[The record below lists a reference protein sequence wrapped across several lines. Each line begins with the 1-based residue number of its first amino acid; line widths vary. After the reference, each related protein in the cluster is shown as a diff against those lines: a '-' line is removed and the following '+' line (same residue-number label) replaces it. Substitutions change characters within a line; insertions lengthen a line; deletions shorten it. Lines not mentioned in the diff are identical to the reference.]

1 MATQNFQLIH
11 WDGTKQ
17 KRSDS
22 QTMELKLGKLAIGS
36 LADIR
41 EVAGKLDLAGIALT
55 NLAAPSVD
63 SDAATKKFVDDAI
76 SAISS
81 GSLAAVE
88 ADIDQ
93 LQSDLAQEILDRQ
106 SGDSSTLSSAQAYA
120 DQKVA
125 DLVDS
130 APAILDTLKEIADA
144 LGNDGNF
151 ATTVTNSI
159 AAVQG
164 EVDAVEV
171 ALASETTARQAADT
185 ALDTRVT
192 AVESF
197 KDSQVLFVS
206 KSGSDVS
213 GTGGQ
218 HKPFASVGAALAAI
232 TDASPTKRYLIKVLA
247 GAYTEGA
254 LALKANVF
262 ICGDQKEA
270 VRISASSFAL
280 ASDFSGSG
288 DHRSGMSKVIL
299 AAGNANFDWSAVTS
313 AAGKLYFSEVSINGT
328 VTLTGHNNAIAQA
341 QFDSCIFFGAL
352 TISGIN
358 VGVFNNNIC
367 YGNIN
372 LNQHPNGG
380 MATILAAT
388 GGQVGGT
395 VTLTTTVNDFNRR
408 CSLFAKNFYMEY
420 VTVNGASSYADM
432 NEGSLPRS
440 HDRILSQNGG
450 NIVYITSNAAH
461 AANVRNLGEAGKQ
474 YSYIFGYVHASSDSD
489 LYLISMGADYNP
501 SNTGR
506 SIFLEADSYGLA
518 ADVNGGD
525 INLVTAAASGTG
537 VRGKVKLD
545 GRVID
550 VSGKK
555 VVDLAAGTDATD
567 AVNKGQLDAVAA
579 AVSAEQSRAE
589 GAESALDA
597 RLDTLEGSGAGSV
610 AKAQA
615 DAQDYADAA
624 VLVEKTRAEG
634 AESALDSRLDV
645 IEGVGAGSVAKA
657 QTDAQDYADAAVLVE
672 KTRAEGV
679 EAGLQSEI
687 DAVESGLAQEILDR
701 AAAVSAEQ
709 ARAEASELALDGRL
723 DIIEGSG
730 AGSVAKAQLDAQAYA
745 DAAVLVEKGR
755 AEAAEASL
763 QGEVDAVESAL
774 AQELLDRAAAVA
786 AVQAEVDAEELAR
799 ASADSALQAEIDA
812 EELARAAGDTA
823 LQGEI
828 DALEA
833 VVADLN
839 FVTKTA
845 DEAISSGKICYIKS
859 NGNIALADADLDLS
873 DAALVIAY
881 ESIASAASGKVY
893 LKEGAVV
900 GGFSGLV
907 PGKKCFVSKTAGTVV
922 QALTDFE
929 SGNSVY
935 CVGRAISATEI
946 AFQPVYEFE
955 Y

>member
-1 MATQNFQLIH
+1 MATQNYQLIH

-17 KRSDS
+17 KRMDS
-22 QTMELKLGKLAIGS
+22 QSAEIKLGKLAIGS

-41 EVAGKLDLAGIALT
+41 EVSGKLDVAGIVLT
-55 NLAAPSVD
+55 NLGAPSVD

-76 SAISS
+76 AAVSS
-81 GSLAAVE
+81 GSLAALE
-88 ADIDQ
+88 ADVDA
-93 LQSDLAQEILDRQ
+93 LESGLAQEILDRQ
-106 SGDSSTLSSAQAYA
+106 SGDSATLSSAQSYA
-120 DQKVA
+120 DSKVA
-125 DLVDS
+125 ALVNS
-130 APAILDTLKEIADA
+130 APAVLDTLKEIADA

-151 ATTVTNSI
+151 ATTITNSI

-164 EVDAVEV
+164 EVDAVET
-171 ALASETTARQAADT
+171 ALSTETSARQLADS

-197 KDSQVLFVS
+197 KDSQILFVS
-206 KSGSDVS
+206 KSGSDVT

-288 DHRSGMSKVIL
+288 DHRSGMSKLIL

-313 AAGKLYFSEVSINGT
+313 AAGKLYFSEVSISGS
-328 VTLTGHNNAIAQA
+328 VALYGYNNATAQA
-341 QFDSCIFFGAL
+341 YFDSCLFYSSL

-367 YGNIN
+367 FGNVN

-388 GGQVGGT
+388 GGQVNGT
-395 VTLTTTVNDFNRR
+395 VTLTTTVNDFNLR
-408 CSLFAKNFYMEY
+408 CALFAKNFYMEY

-440 HDRILSQNGG
+440 HDRIVSQNGG
-450 NIVYITSNAAH
+450 NIVYITSSAAH

-474 YSYIFGYVHASSDSD
+474 NNYIFGYVHASSDSD
-489 LYLISMGADYNP
+489 LYVISMGSDYNP

-525 INLVTAAASGTG
+525 INLTTAATSGTG
-537 VRGKVKLD
+537 VRGKVKLN
-545 GRVID
+545 GRLVD
-550 VSGKK
+550 VSASKI
-555 VVDLAAGTDATD
+555 VDLAAGTDATD
-567 AVNKGQLDAVAA
+567 AVNKGQLDAVSS

-589 GAESALDA
+589 SAESALDA
-597 RLDTLEGSGAGSV
+597 RLDTIEGSGAGSIAKAQADAQDYADAAVLVEKTRAESAEGALAGRLDVIEGSGAGSV

-634 AESALDSRLDV
+634 VEAGLALDIDEVDSDLAQELIDRAAADTALSGRLDV
-645 IEGVGAGSVAKA
+645 IEGSGAGSVAKA
-657 QTDAQDYADAAVLVE
+657 QADAQDYADAAVLVE
-672 KTRAEGV
+672 KNRAEAAEG
-679 EAGLQSEI
+679 ALQGEI
-687 DAVESGLAQEILDR
+687 DAVESGLAQE
-701 AAAVSAEQ
+701 
-709 ARAEASELALDGRL
+709 
-723 DIIEGSG
+723 
-730 AGSVAKAQLDAQAYA
+730 
-745 DAAVLVEKGR
+745 
-755 AEAAEASL
+755 
-763 QGEVDAVESAL
+763 
-774 AQELLDRAAAVA
+774 LLDRAAGDA
-786 AVQAEVDAEELAR
+786 AVQAEVDALEL
-799 ASADSALQAEIDA
+799 
-812 EELARAAGDTA
+812 
-823 LQGEI
+823 
-828 DALEA
+828 
-833 VVADLN
+833 VVAALN

-845 DEAISSGKICYIKS
+845 DEAIAAGQICYIKS
-859 NGNIALADADLDLS
+859 NGNIALADADLDMS

-881 ESIASAASGKVY
+881 EAIASAAFGKVY

-922 QALTDFE
+922 QSLTGFE

>member
-1 MATQNFQLIH
+1 MATQNYQLIH

-17 KRSDS
+17 KRMDS
-22 QTMELKLGKLAIGS
+22 QSAEIKLGKLAIGS

-41 EVAGKLDLAGIALT
+41 EVSGKLDFAGIALT
-55 NLAAPSVD
+55 NLGAPSVD

-76 SAISS
+76 AAVSS
-81 GSLAAVE
+81 GSLAALE
-88 ADIDQ
+88 ADVDA
-93 LQSDLAQEILDRQ
+93 LESGLAQEILDRQ

-120 DQKVA
+120 DQKIA
-125 DLVDS
+125 DLVNS
-130 APAILDTLKEIADA
+130 APAVLDTLKELSDA
-144 LGNDGNF
+144 LGGDANF

-171 ALASETTARQAADT
+171 SLAAETSAREAADS

-197 KDSQVLFVS
+197 KDSQILFVS
-206 KSGSDVS
+206 KSGSDVT

-254 LALKANVF
+254 IALKANVF

-288 DHRSGMSKVIL
+288 DHRSGMSKLIL

-341 QFDSCIFFGAL
+341 QFDSCLFYSSL

-367 YGNIN
+367 FGNVN

-388 GGQVGGT
+388 GGHCGGT

-408 CSLFAKNFYMEY
+408 CALFAKNFYMEY

-440 HDRILSQNGG
+440 HDRIVSQNGG
-450 NIVYITSNAAH
+450 NIVYITSSAPH

-474 YSYIFGYVHASSDSD
+474 YTYVFGYVHASSDSD

-518 ADVNGGD
+518 ADVDGGD
-525 INLVTAAASGTG
+525 INLITAATSGTG
-537 VRGKVKLD
+537 VRGKVKLN
-545 GRVID
+545 GRLVD
-550 VSGKK
+550 VSASKI
-555 VVDLAAGTDATD
+555 VDLAAGTDATD
-567 AVNKGQLDAVAA
+567 AVNKGQLDAVSS

-589 GAESALDA
+589 AAEAALDA
-597 RLDTLEGSGAGSV
+597 RLDTVEGSGAGSIAKAQADAQDYADAAVLVEKTRAESAEGALAGRLDVLEGSGAGSV

-634 AESALDSRLDV
+634 VEAGLALDIDEVDSDLAQEVLDRAAADTALSGRLDV
-645 IEGVGAGSVAKA
+645 IEGSGAGSVAKA
-657 QTDAQDYADAAVLVE
+657 QADAQDYADAAVLVE
-672 KTRAEGV
+672 KNRAEAAEG
-679 EAGLQSEI
+679 ALQGEI
-687 DAVESGLAQEILDR
+687 DAVEGD
-701 AAAVSAEQ
+701 
-709 ARAEASELALDGRL
+709 
-723 DIIEGSG
+723 
-730 AGSVAKAQLDAQAYA
+730 
-745 DAAVLVEKGR
+745 
-755 AEAAEASL
+755 
-763 QGEVDAVESAL
+763 L
-774 AQELLDRAAAVA
+774 AQELLDRAAGDA
-786 AVQAEVDAEELAR
+786 AVQAEVDALEL
-799 ASADSALQAEIDA
+799 
-812 EELARAAGDTA
+812 
-823 LQGEI
+823 
-828 DALEA
+828 
-833 VVADLN
+833 VVAALN

-845 DEAISSGKICYIKS
+845 DEAIVAGQICYIKS
-859 NGNIALADADLDLS
+859 NGNIALADADLDMS
-873 DAALVIAY
+873 DAALVVAH
-881 ESIASAASGKVY
+881 ESIASAASGKVV

-907 PGKKCFVSKTAGTVV
+907 PGKKCFVSKTAGSVV
-922 QALTDFE
+922 QSLTGFE

>member
-1 MATQNFQLIH
+1 MATQNYQLIH

-17 KRSDS
+17 KRMDS
-22 QTMELKLGKLAIGS
+22 QSAEIKLGKLAIGS

-41 EVAGKLDLAGIALT
+41 EVSGKLDVAGIVLT
-55 NLAAPSVD
+55 NLGAPSVD

-76 SAISS
+76 AAVSS
-81 GSLAAVE
+81 GSLAALE
-88 ADIDQ
+88 ADVDA
-93 LQSDLAQEILDRQ
+93 LESGLAQEILDRQ

-120 DQKVA
+120 DQKIA
-125 DLVDS
+125 DLVNA
-130 APAILDTLKEIADA
+130 APAVLDTLKELSDA
-144 LGNDGNF
+144 LGGDANF

-164 EVDAVEV
+164 EVDAVETS
-171 ALASETTARQAADT
+171 LAAETSAREAADS
-185 ALDTRVT
+185 ALDTRLT

-197 KDSQVLFVS
+197 KDSQILFVS
-206 KSGSDVS
+206 KSGSDVT

-254 LALKANVF
+254 IALKANVF

-280 ASDFSGSG
+280 ASDFSGNG
-288 DHRSGMSKVIL
+288 DHRSGMSKLIL

-341 QFDSCIFFGAL
+341 QFDSCLFYSSL

-367 YGNIN
+367 FGNIS

-408 CSLFAKNFYMEY
+408 CALFAKNFYMEY

-440 HDRILSQNGG
+440 HDRIVSQNGG
-450 NIVYITSNAAH
+450 NIVYITSSAPH

-474 YSYIFGYVHASSDSD
+474 YTYVFGYVHASSDSD

-501 SNTGR
+501 ANTGR

-518 ADVNGGD
+518 ANVNGGD
-525 INLVTAAASGTG
+525 INLVTAATSGTG
-537 VRGKVKLD
+537 VRGKLKLD
-545 GRVID
+545 GRLVD

-555 VVDLAAGTDATD
+555 IVDLAAGSDATD
-567 AVNKGQLDAVAA
+567 AVNKGQLDTVSS

-589 GAESALDA
+589 AAEAALDA
-597 RLDTLEGSGAGSV
+597 RLDTVEGSGAGSIAKAQADAQDYADAAVLVEKTRAESAEGALSGRLDVLEGSGAGSV

-624 VLVEKTRAEG
+624 VLVEKTRAEA
-634 AESALDSRLDV
+634 AEAALQGEVDAVESDLAQELLDRAAADTALSGRLDV
-645 IEGVGAGSVAKA
+645 LEGSGAGSVAKA
-657 QTDAQDYADAAVLVE
+657 QADAQDYADAAVLVE
-672 KTRAEGV
+672 KNRAEAAEG
-679 EAGLQSEI
+679 ALQGEI
-687 DAVESGLAQEILDR
+687 DAVEGD
-701 AAAVSAEQ
+701 
-709 ARAEASELALDGRL
+709 
-723 DIIEGSG
+723 
-730 AGSVAKAQLDAQAYA
+730 
-745 DAAVLVEKGR
+745 
-755 AEAAEASL
+755 
-763 QGEVDAVESAL
+763 L
-774 AQELLDRAAAVA
+774 AQELLDRAAGDA
-786 AVQAEVDAEELAR
+786 AVQAEVDAEETRALA
-799 ASADSALQAEIDA
+799 AES
-812 EELARAAGDTA
+812 A

-845 DEAISSGKICYIKS
+845 DEAISAGQICYIKS
-859 NGNIALADADLDLS
+859 NGNIALADADLDMS
-873 DAALVIAY
+873 DAALVVAH
-881 ESIASAASGKVY
+881 EAIASAASGKVV

-907 PGKKCFVSKTAGTVV
+907 PGKKCFVSKTAGSVV
-922 QALTDFE
+922 QALTGFE

>member
-1 MATQNFQLIH
+1 MNMATQNFQLIH

-22 QTMELKLGKLAIGS
+22 QSMELKLGKLAIGS

-41 EVAGKLDLAGIALT
+41 EVSGKLDFAGIALT
-55 NLAAPSVD
+55 NLGAPSVD
-63 SDAATKKFVDDAI
+63 SDAATKKFVDDSIA
-76 SAISS
+76 AISS
-81 GSLAAVE
+81 GSLAALE
-88 ADIDQ
+88 ADVDQ
-93 LQSDLAQEILDRQ
+93 LQTDLAQEILDRAA
-106 SGDSSTLSSAQAYA
+106 GDVSTLASAEAYA
-120 DQKVA
+120 DTKIA
-125 DLVDS
+125 DLINS
-130 APAILDTLKEIADA
+130 APPILDTLKEIATA

-151 ATTVTNSI
+151 ATTITNSI

-164 EVDAVEV
+164 EVDAVEL
-171 ALASETTARQAADT
+171 ALAAETLARQTADT
-185 ALDTRVT
+185 GLSSRLTALET
-192 AVESF
+192 F

-206 KSGSDVS
+206 KSGSDVT

-254 LALKANVF
+254 IALKANVF

-288 DHRSGMSKVIL
+288 DHRSGMSKLII
-299 AAGNANFDWSAVTS
+299 AAGNCNFDWSAVTS
-313 AAGKLYFSEVSINGT
+313 AAGKLYFSEVSTNGS

-341 QFDSCIFFGAL
+341 QFDSCLFYSNI

-367 YGNIN
+367 FGNIT

-420 VTVNGASSYADM
+420 VTINGASSYADM

-440 HDRILSQNGG
+440 YDRIVSQNGG
-450 NIVYITSNAAH
+450 NIVYITSSAPH

-474 YSYIFGYVHASSDSD
+474 YTYVFGYVHASSDSD

-518 ADVNGGD
+518 ANVNGGD
-525 INLVTAAASGTG
+525 INLTTAAVSGTG
-537 VRGKVKLD
+537 VRGKLKLD

-550 VSGKK
+550 VSAKK
-555 VVDLAAGTDATD
+555 IVDLASGTDSTD
-567 AVNKGQLDAVAA
+567 AVNKGQLDVVAG
-579 AVSAEQSRAE
+579 AVSTEQSRAE
-589 GAESALDA
+589 AAEAALDG
-597 RLDTLEGSGAGSV
+597 RLDTIEGSGAGSI

-615 DAQDYADAA
+615 
-624 VLVEKTRAEG
+624 
-634 AESALDSRLDV
+634 
-645 IEGVGAGSVAKA
+645 
-657 QTDAQDYADAAVLVE
+657 DAQDYADAAVLVE

-679 EAGLQSEI
+679 EAGLQS
-687 DAVESGLAQEILDR
+687 DVDDVAADLAQEILDR
-701 AAAVSAEQ
+701 ASAVSAEQ
-709 ARAEASELALDGRL
+709 D
-723 DIIEGSG
+723 
-730 AGSVAKAQLDAQAYA
+730 
-745 DAAVLVEKGR
+745 R
-755 AEAAEASL
+755 AEAAELALQGDVDAVAADLAQELLDRAAADTALQGEIDAVEGDLAQELLDRAAADTAL

-774 AQELLDRAAAVA
+774 AQELLDRAAADTALDGRLDVIEGSGAGSIAKAQADAEDFADA
-786 AVQAEVDAEELAR
+786 AVLVEKTRAEAAELALQGEVDAVEGDLAQEILDR
-799 ASADSALQAEIDA
+799 ASAVSAV
-812 EELARAAGDTA
+812 
-823 LQGEI
+823 QGEI

-845 DEAISSGKICYIKS
+845 DEAIAAGKICYIKS
-859 NGNIALADADLDLS
+859 NGNIALADADLDMS
-873 DAALVIAY
+873 DAALVIAF
-881 ESIASAASGKVY
+881 EAIASAASGKVVI
-893 LKEGAVV
+893 KEGTVV

-907 PGKKCFVSKTAGTVV
+907 PGKKCFVSKTAGGVV
-922 QALTDFE
+922 QVLTGFE

-935 CVGRAISATEI
+935 CVGRAISASEI

>member
-22 QTMELKLGKLAIGS
+22 QSMELKLGKLAIGS

-88 ADIDQ
+88 ADIDA
-93 LQSDLAQEILDRQ
+93 LQSGLAQEILDRQ
-106 SGDSSTLSSAQAYA
+106 SGDASTLSSAQAYA
-120 DQKVA
+120 DQKIS
-125 DLVDS
+125 DLVNA
-130 APAILDTLKEIADA
+130 APAVLDTLKEIADA
-144 LGNDGNF
+144 LGNDGSF
-151 ATTVTNSI
+151 ATTITNSI

-185 ALDTRVT
+185 ALGTRLT

-218 HKPFASVGAALAAI
+218 HKPFASIGAALAAI

-440 HDRILSQNGG
+440 HDRIVSQNGG
-450 NIVYITSNAAH
+450 NIVYITSSAPH

-474 YSYIFGYVHASSDSD
+474 YTYVFGYVHASSDSD

-518 ADVNGGD
+518 ANVNGGD

-567 AVNKGQLDAVAA
+567 AVNKGQLDAVSA

-657 QTDAQDYADAAVLVE
+657 QADAQDYADAAVLVE

-679 EAGLQSEI
+679 EAGLESEI
-687 DAVESGLAQEILDR
+687 EDVATDLAQEILDR

-709 ARAEASELALDGRL
+709 ARAEAAELALDGRL

-745 DAAVLVEKGR
+745 DAAVLVEKTR
-755 AEAAEASL
+755 AEAAEAAL
-763 QGEVDAVESAL
+763 QG
-774 AQELLDRAAAVA
+774 
-786 AVQAEVDAEELAR
+786 
-799 ASADSALQAEIDA
+799 EIDA
-812 EELARAAGDTA
+812 EEIARAAGDTA

-845 DEAISSGKICYIKS
+845 DEAISAGQICYIKS

-893 LKEGAVV
+893 LKEGSVV

-907 PGKKCFVSKTAGTVV
+907 PGKKCFISKTAGSVV
-922 QALTDFE
+922 QSLTGFE

>member
-41 EVAGKLDLAGIALT
+41 EVAGKLDLGGIALT

-88 ADIDQ
+88 ADIDA
-93 LQSDLAQEILDRQ
+93 LQSGLAQEILDRQ
-106 SGDSSTLSSAQAYA
+106 SGDASTLSSAQAYA
-120 DQKVA
+120 DQKIS
-125 DLVDS
+125 DLVNA
-130 APAILDTLKEIADA
+130 APAVLDTLKELSDA
-144 LGNDGNF
+144 LGGDANF

-171 ALASETTARQAADT
+171 ALASETSARQAADT
-185 ALDTRVT
+185 ALDTRLT

-218 HKPFASVGAALAAI
+218 HKPFASIAAALAAI

-270 VRISASSFAL
+270 VRITASSFAL
-280 ASDFSGSG
+280 ASDFSGSA
-288 DHRSGMSKVIL
+288 DNRSGMSKVII
-299 AAGNANFDWSAVTS
+299 ASGAANFDWSAVTS
-313 AAGKLYFSEVSINGT
+313 AAGKLYFSEVSFGGA
-328 VTLTGHNNAIAQA
+328 VTMYGHNNAIAQA

-440 HDRILSQNGG
+440 HDRIVSQNGG
-450 NIVYITSNAAH
+450 NIVYITSSAPH

-474 YSYIFGYVHASSDSD
+474 YTYVFGYVHASSDTD

-501 SNTGR
+501 ANTGR

-518 ADVNGGD
+518 ANVNGGD
-525 INLVTAAASGTG
+525 INLITAATSGSG

-545 GRVID
+545 GRVVD

-555 VVDLAAGTDATD
+555 VVDLAAGVDATD
-567 AVNKGQLDAVAA
+567 AVNKGQLDAVSS
-579 AVSAEQSRAE
+579 AVTAEQTRAE
-589 GAESALDA
+589 AAESALDA

-634 AESALDSRLDV
+634 AESALDGRLDV

-657 QTDAQDYADAAVLVE
+657 QADAQDYADAAVLVE

-687 DAVESGLAQEILDR
+687 DAVESGLAQELLDR

-709 ARAEASELALDGRL
+709 ARAEAAELALDGRL
-723 DIIEGSG
+723 DVLEGSG
-730 AGSVAKAQLDAQAYA
+730 VGSVAKAQLDAQSYA

-755 AEAAEASL
+755 AEAAEAAL
-763 QGEVDAVESAL
+763 QGEVDAVEGDL
-774 AQELLDRAAAVA
+774 AQELLDRAAA
-786 AVQAEVDAEELAR
+786 
-799 ASADSALQAEIDA
+799 
-812 EELARAAGDTA
+812 DTA

-845 DEAISSGKICYIKS
+845 DEAISAGQICYIKS

-893 LKEGAVV
+893 LKEGTVV

-907 PGKKCFVSKTAGTVV
+907 PGKKCFISKTAGSVV
-922 QALTDFE
+922 QSLTGFE

>member
-1 MATQNFQLIH
+1 MATQNYQLIH

-17 KRSDS
+17 KRQDS
-22 QTMELKLGKLAIGS
+22 QSMELKVGKLAIGS
-36 LADIR
+36 LADFR
-41 EVAGKLDLAGIALT
+41 EVAGKLDLGGVALT

-76 SAISS
+76 AAVSS
-81 GSLAAVE
+81 GS
-88 ADIDQ
+88 ISG
-93 LQSDLAQEILDRQ
+93 LQSDVAALQSGLAQELLDRA
-106 SGDSSTLSSAQAYA
+106 SGDSATLSSAQSYA
-120 DQKVA
+120 DSKIA
-125 DLVDS
+125 ALVDS
-130 APAILDTLKEIADA
+130 APAVLDTLKEIATA

-151 ATTVTNSI
+151 ATSITNSI
-159 AAVQG
+159 AAVQTN
-164 EVDAVEV
+164 VNAV
-171 ALASETTARQAADT
+171 ASNLATETSARQTADT
-185 ALDTRVT
+185 ALDGRITT
-192 AVESF
+192 LETY
-197 KDSQVLFVS
+197 KDSQVIFVS

-218 HKPFASVGAALAAI
+218 HKPFATIGAALAAI
-232 TDASPTKRYLIKVLA
+232 TDASPTKRYMIKVLA

-262 ICGDQKEA
+262 ICGDQKES

-288 DHRSGMSKVIL
+288 DHRSGMSKVVL
-299 AAGNANFDWSAVTS
+299 AAGNVNFDWSAVTS

-341 QFDSCIFFGAL
+341 QFDSCLFYSSL

-358 VGVFNNNIC
+358 VAVFNNNIC
-367 YGNIN
+367 FGNIS

-440 HDRILSQNGG
+440 HDRIVSQNGG
-450 NIVYITSNAAH
+450 NIVYITSSAPH

-474 YSYIFGYVHASSDSD
+474 YTYVFGYVHASSDSD

-518 ADVNGGD
+518 ANVNGGD

-589 GAESALDA
+589 SAESALDA

-615 DAQDYADAA
+615 DAQAYADAA

-634 AESALDSRLDV
+634 AESGLDARLDV
-645 IEGVGAGSVAKA
+645 LEGSGAGSVAKA
-657 QTDAQDYADAAVLVE
+657 QADAQSYADAAVLVE
-672 KTRAEGV
+672 KTRAESA
-679 EAGLQSEI
+679 EAGLQSSI
-687 DAVESGLAQEILDR
+687 GTV
-701 AAAVSAEQ
+701 
-709 ARAEASELALDGRL
+709 ASN
-723 DIIEGSG
+723 
-730 AGSVAKAQLDAQAYA
+730 
-745 DAAVLVEKGR
+745 
-755 AEAAEASL
+755 
-763 QGEVDAVESAL
+763 L
-774 AQELLDRAAAVA
+774 AQELLDRAAGDAALDARLDVVEGSGAGSIAKAQADAQSYADGKVATEKSRAEAAEA
-786 AVQAEVDAEELAR
+786 AVQAEVDAL
-799 ASADSALQAEIDA
+799 EI
-812 EELARAAGDTA
+812 
-823 LQGEI
+823 
-828 DALEA
+828 
-833 VVADLN
+833 VVSNLDYI
-839 FVTKTA
+839 TKTA
-845 DEAISSGKICYIKS
+845 DESIVAGQVCYIKS
-859 NGNIALADADLDLS
+859 NGNIALADADLDMS
-873 DAALVIAY
+873 DAALVIAKDP
-881 ESIASAASGKVY
+881 IASAAAGKVVI
-893 LKEGAVV
+893 KEGAIV
-900 GGFSGLV
+900 GGFTGLV
-907 PGKKCFVSKTAGTVV
+907 AGKKCYVSKTAGALV
-922 QALTDFE
+922 QSLTGFAA
-929 SGNSVY
+929 GNSVY
-935 CVGRAISATEI
+935 CVGRAISTTEI

>member
-11 WDGTKQ
+11 WDGSKQ

-76 SAISS
+76 SAIGS
-81 GSLAAVE
+81 GSIAGLE
-88 ADIDQ
+88 ADVDQ

-106 SGDSSTLSSAQAYA
+106 SGDASTLSSAQAYA
-120 DQKVA
+120 DQKIS
-125 DLVDS
+125 DLVNA
-130 APAILDTLKEIADA
+130 APAVLDTLKELSDA
-144 LGNDGNF
+144 LGGDANF

-171 ALASETTARQAADT
+171 SLASETSAREAADT
-185 ALDTRVT
+185 ALDTRLT

-218 HKPFASVGAALAAI
+218 HKPFASIAAALAAI

-247 GAYTEGA
+247 GAYTESA

-313 AAGKLYFSEVSINGT
+313 AAGKLYFSEVSFGGT
-328 VTLTGHNNAIAQA
+328 VTMYGHNNAIAQA

-440 HDRILSQNGG
+440 HDRIVSQNGG
-450 NIVYITSNAAH
+450 NIVYITSSAPH

-474 YSYIFGYVHASSDSD
+474 YTYVFGYVHASSDSD

-518 ADVNGGD
+518 ANVNGGD

-567 AVNKGQLDAVAA
+567 AVNKGQLDAVSS

-589 GAESALDA
+589 SAESALDA

-657 QTDAQDYADAAVLVE
+657 QADAQDYADAAVLVE

-687 DAVESGLAQEILDR
+687 DAVESGLAQELLDR

-709 ARAEASELALDGRL
+709 ARAEAAELALDGRL

-745 DAAVLVEKGR
+745 DAAVLVEKSR
-755 AEAAEASL
+755 AEAAEAAL
-763 QGEVDAVESAL
+763 QGEIDAVEGDL
-774 AQELLDRAAAVA
+774 AQELLDRAAA
-786 AVQAEVDAEELAR
+786 
-799 ASADSALQAEIDA
+799 
-812 EELARAAGDTA
+812 DTA

-845 DEAISSGKICYIKS
+845 DEAISAGQICYIKS

-900 GGFSGLV
+900 GGFSSLV

-922 QALTDFE
+922 QTLTGFE

>member
-1 MATQNFQLIH
+1 MATQNYQLIH

-17 KRSDS
+17 KRMDS
-22 QTMELKLGKLAIGS
+22 QSAEIKLGKLAIGS

-41 EVAGKLDLAGIALT
+41 EVSGKLDVAGIVLT
-55 NLAAPSVD
+55 NLGAPSVD

-76 SAISS
+76 AAVSS
-81 GSLAAVE
+81 GSLAALE
-88 ADIDQ
+88 ADVDA
-93 LQSDLAQEILDRQ
+93 LESGLAQEILDRQ

-120 DQKVA
+120 DQKIA
-125 DLVDS
+125 DLVNA
-130 APAILDTLKEIADA
+130 APAVLDTLKELSDA
-144 LGNDGNF
+144 LGGDANF

-164 EVDAVEV
+164 EVDAVETS
-171 ALASETTARQAADT
+171 LAAETSAREAADS
-185 ALDTRVT
+185 ALDTRLT

-197 KDSQVLFVS
+197 KDSQILFVS
-206 KSGSDVS
+206 KSGSDVT

-254 LALKANVF
+254 IALKANVF

-280 ASDFSGSG
+280 ASDFSGNG
-288 DHRSGMSKVIL
+288 DHRSGMSKLIL

-313 AAGKLYFSEVSINGT
+313 AAGKLYFSEVSINGS
-328 VTLTGHNNAIAQA
+328 VALYGHNNAIAQA
-341 QFDSCIFFGAL
+341 QFDSCIFFSTL

-358 VGVFNNNIC
+358 VGIFNNNIC
-367 YGNIN
+367 YGNIS

-450 NIVYITSNAAH
+450 NIVYITSSAPH

-474 YSYIFGYVHASSDSD
+474 YTYVFGYVHASSDSD

-501 SNTGR
+501 ANTGR

-518 ADVNGGD
+518 SNVNGGD
-525 INLVTAAASGTG
+525 INLVTAATSGTG
-537 VRGKVKLD
+537 VRGKLKLD
-545 GRVID
+545 GRLVD

-555 VVDLAAGTDATD
+555 IVDLAAGSDATD
-567 AVNKGQLDAVAA
+567 AVNKGQLDTVSSAI
-579 AVSAEQSRAE
+579 SAEQSRAE
-589 GAESALDA
+589 AAEDALDA
-597 RLDTLEGSGAGSV
+597 RLDTVEGSGAGSIAKAQADAQDYADAAVLVEKTRAEGAEGALSGRLDVLEGSGAGSV

-624 VLVEKTRAEG
+624 VLVEKTRAEA
-634 AESALDSRLDV
+634 AEAALQGEVDAVEADLAQELLDRAAADTALSGRLDV
-645 IEGVGAGSVAKA
+645 IEGSGAGSVAKA
-657 QTDAQDYADAAVLVE
+657 QADAQDYADAAVLVE
-672 KTRAEGV
+672 KNRAEAAEG
-679 EAGLQSEI
+679 ALQGEI
-687 DAVESGLAQEILDR
+687 DAVEGD
-701 AAAVSAEQ
+701 
-709 ARAEASELALDGRL
+709 
-723 DIIEGSG
+723 
-730 AGSVAKAQLDAQAYA
+730 
-745 DAAVLVEKGR
+745 
-755 AEAAEASL
+755 
-763 QGEVDAVESAL
+763 L
-774 AQELLDRAAAVA
+774 AQELLDRAAGDA
-786 AVQAEVDAEELAR
+786 AVQAEVDALEL
-799 ASADSALQAEIDA
+799 
-812 EELARAAGDTA
+812 
-823 LQGEI
+823 
-828 DALEA
+828 
-833 VVADLN
+833 VVAALN

-845 DEAISSGKICYIKS
+845 DEAISAGQICYIKS
-859 NGNIALADADLDLS
+859 NGNIALADADLDMS
-873 DAALVIAY
+873 DAALVIAH
-881 ESIASAASGKVY
+881 EAIASASSGKVV

-907 PGKKCFVSKTAGTVV
+907 PGKKCFVSKTAGSVV
-922 QALTDFE
+922 QALTGFE

>member
-41 EVAGKLDLAGIALT
+41 EVSGKLDFAGIALT
-55 NLAAPSVD
+55 NLGAPSVD
-63 SDAATKKFVDDAI
+63 SDAVTKKFVDDSIA
-76 SAISS
+76 AISS
-81 GSLAAVE
+81 GSLAALE
-88 ADIDQ
+88 ADVDQ
-93 LQSDLAQEILDRQ
+93 LQTDLAQEILDRAA
-106 SGDSSTLSSAQAYA
+106 GDVSTLASAEAYA
-120 DQKVA
+120 DTKIA
-125 DLVDS
+125 ALVNS
-130 APAILDTLKEIADA
+130 APAVLDTLKEIATA

-151 ATTVTNSI
+151 ATTITNSI

-164 EVDAVEV
+164 EVDAVEL
-171 ALASETTARQAADT
+171 ALSSETSARQGADS
-185 ALDTRVT
+185 ALDTRLT

-206 KSGSDVS
+206 KSGSDVT

-218 HKPFASVGAALAAI
+218 HKPFASIGAALAAI

-254 LALKANVF
+254 IALKANVF

-270 VRISASSFAL
+270 IRISASSFAL

-288 DHRSGMSKVIL
+288 DHRSGMSKLII
-299 AAGNANFDWSAVTS
+299 AAGNCNFDWSAVTS
-313 AAGKLYFSEVSINGT
+313 AAGKLYFSEVSINGS

-341 QFDSCIFFGAL
+341 QFDSCLFYSNI

-367 YGNIN
+367 FGNIT
-372 LNQHPNGG
+372 LNQHPGGG

-408 CSLFAKNFYMEY
+408 CALFAKNFYMEY

-440 HDRILSQNGG
+440 HDRIVSQNGG
-450 NIVYITSNAAH
+450 NIVYITSSAPH

-474 YSYIFGYVHASSDSD
+474 YTYVFGYVHASSDSD

-518 ADVNGGD
+518 SNVNGGD
-525 INLVTAAASGTG
+525 INLITAATSGTG
-537 VRGKVKLD
+537 VRGKLKLD

-550 VSGKK
+550 VSAKK
-555 VVDLAAGTDATD
+555 IVDLASGTDATD
-567 AVNKGQLDAVAA
+567 AVNKGQLDVVAGA
-579 AVSAEQSRAE
+579 ISTEQTRAE
-589 GAESALDA
+589 AAESALDA
-597 RLDTLEGSGAGSV
+597 RLDTIEGSGAGSI

-634 AESALDSRLDV
+634 
-645 IEGVGAGSVAKA
+645 I
-657 QTDAQDYADAAVLVE
+657 
-672 KTRAEGV
+672 
-679 EAGLQSEI
+679 EAGLQS
-687 DAVESGLAQEILDR
+687 AVDDV
-701 AAAVSAEQ
+701 AA
-709 ARAEASELALDGRL
+709 D
-723 DIIEGSG
+723 
-730 AGSVAKAQLDAQAYA
+730 
-745 DAAVLVEKGR
+745 
-755 AEAAEASL
+755 
-763 QGEVDAVESAL
+763 L
-774 AQELLDRAAAVA
+774 AQELLDRASAVSAEQSRAEAA
-786 AVQAEVDAEELAR
+786 EL
-799 ASADSALQAEIDA
+799 
-812 EELARAAGDTA
+812 A

-845 DEAISSGKICYIKS
+845 DEAISVGQICYIKS
-859 NGNIALADADLDLS
+859 NGNIALADADLDMS
-873 DAALVIAY
+873 DAALVIAF
-881 ESIASAASGKVY
+881 EAIASAASGKVY

-907 PGKKCFVSKTAGTVV
+907 PGKKCFVSKTAGGVV
-922 QALTDFE
+922 QVLTGFE
-929 SGNSVY
+929 NGNSVY

>member
-1 MATQNFQLIH
+1 MATQNFQFIH

-17 KRSDS
+17 KRVNSEG
-22 QTMELKLGKLAIGS
+22 MELKLGKLAIGS

-41 EVAGKLDLAGIALT
+41 EVSGKLDVGGVVIT
-55 NLAAPSVD
+55 NVGAPSVD
-63 SDAATKKFVDDAI
+63 SDAATKKFVDDSIA
-76 SAISS
+76 SISS
-81 GSLAAVE
+81 GSLAALE
-88 ADIDQ
+88 ADVDA
-93 LQSDLAQEILDRQ
+93 LESGLAQEILDRA
-106 SGDSSTLSSAQAYA
+106 SGDASTLSSAQAYA
-120 DQKVA
+120 DQKIS
-125 DLVDS
+125 DLVNA
-130 APAILDTLKEIADA
+130 APAVLDTLKELSDA
-144 LGNDGNF
+144 LGGDANF

-171 ALASETTARQAADT
+171 SLASETSAREAADT
-185 ALDTRVT
+185 ALDTRLT

-206 KSGSDVS
+206 KSGNDVS

-218 HKPFASVGAALAAI
+218 HKPFASIAAALAAI

-247 GAYTEGA
+247 GAYTEGD

-270 VRISASSFAL
+270 VRITASSFAL
-280 ASDFSGSG
+280 ASDFSGSA
-288 DHRSGMSKVIL
+288 DNRSGMSKVIL

-313 AAGKLYFSEVSINGT
+313 AAGKLYFSEVSFSGT
-328 VTLTGHNNAIAQA
+328 VTMYGHNNAIAQA

-388 GGQVGGT
+388 GGHVGGT

-408 CSLFAKNFYMEY
+408 CALFAKNFYMEY

-440 HDRILSQNGG
+440 HDRIVSQNGG
-450 NIVYITSNAAH
+450 NIVYITTSAAH

-474 YSYIFGYVHASSDSD
+474 YTYVFGYVHASSDSD

-501 SNTGR
+501 ANTGR

-525 INLVTAAASGTG
+525 INLITAATSGSG
-537 VRGKVKLD
+537 VRGKVKLN
-545 GRVID
+545 GRVVD
-550 VSGKK
+550 VSASKI
-555 VVDLAAGTDATD
+555 VDLAAGVDATD
-567 AVNKGQLDAVAA
+567 AVNKGQLDAVSS
-579 AVSAEQSRAE
+579 AVTAEQTRAE
-589 GAESALDA
+589 AAEAALDA

-615 DAQDYADAA
+615 DAQAYADAA
-624 VLVEKTRAEG
+624 VLVEKTRAEA
-634 AESALDSRLDV
+634 AEDALDSRLDV

-657 QTDAQDYADAAVLVE
+657 QADAQSYADAAVAVE
-672 KTRAEGV
+672 TSRALAAEGDL
-679 EAGLQSEI
+679 ESEI
-687 DAVESGLAQEILDR
+687 DDVAADLAQEILDR
-701 AAAVSAEQ
+701 AAAVTAEQ
-709 ARAEASELALDGRL
+709 TRAEAAELALGGRL
-723 DIIEGSG
+723 DVLEGSG

-745 DAAVLVEKGR
+745 DAAVLVEQGR
-755 AEAAEASL
+755 AQAAEAAL
-763 QGEVDAVESAL
+763 QGEVDAVEGDL
-774 AQELLDRAAAVA
+774 AQELIDRAAA
-786 AVQAEVDAEELAR
+786 
-799 ASADSALQAEIDA
+799 
-812 EELARAAGDTA
+812 DTA

-839 FVTKTA
+839 FVSKTA
-845 DEAISSGKICYIKS
+845 DEAISAGQICYIKS
-859 NGNIALADADLDLS
+859 NGNIALADADLDMS

-881 ESIASAASGKVY
+881 ENIASAASGKVY

-900 GGFSGLV
+900 GGFSALV

-922 QALTDFE
+922 QSLTGFE
-929 SGNSVY
+929 AGNSVY